1 MHQFASGFQRNYYGK
16 GDVTVYRL
24 NGGIFGANVTMLLF
38 GDAFWPTYTTG
49 DNTGLVATD
58 SMKNF
63 IQRETANFC
72 GSDLD
77 SYCRFLAEKFLVTYP
92 QTGGIQITATEIP
105 YDGDDVFTPAGPDRA
120 TARIEM
126 TAAGIVE
133 ARSGIRGFKLLRLG
147 GSAFYGF
154 VRDQYTTLPETH
166 NRPLHMWLDLES
178 YCRFLAEKFFVT
190 YPQTGGIQITAAEIP
205 YDGDDVFTPSG
216 PDRATARIEMTAAG
230 IVEVRSGIRGFKLL
244 RLGGSAFYGFV
255 RDQYTTLPETHN
267 RPLHM
272 WLDLEW
278 LYTRPE
284 AAFQSGRVT
293 SCVRGLVA
301 SVFRGFESGSIQQ
314 VIYQIGSKLLDELP
328 ELAEVTLEANNRT
341 WDLAAESVYT
351 DPRPPYGI
359 LGLTLRR

>member
-16 GDVTVYRL
+16 GEVTVYRL
-24 NGGIFGANVTMLLF
+24 NGGIFGANVTMLLY

-63 IQRETANFC
+63 IQRETANYC
-72 GSDLD
+72 GS
-77 SYCRFLAEKFLVTYP
+77 
-92 QTGGIQITATEIP
+92 
-105 YDGDDVFTPAGPDRA
+105 
-120 TARIEM
+120 
-126 TAAGIVE
+126 
-133 ARSGIRGFKLLRLG
+133 
-147 GSAFYGF
+147 
-154 VRDQYTTLPETH
+154 
-166 NRPLHMWLDLES
+166 DLES
-178 YCRFLAEKFFVT
+178 YCRFLAEKFLVT

-205 YDGDDVFTPSG
+205 YDGDDVFTPAG

-293 SCVRGLVA
+293 SCVRELV
-301 SVFRGFESGSIQQ
+301 STVFRGFESGSIQQ